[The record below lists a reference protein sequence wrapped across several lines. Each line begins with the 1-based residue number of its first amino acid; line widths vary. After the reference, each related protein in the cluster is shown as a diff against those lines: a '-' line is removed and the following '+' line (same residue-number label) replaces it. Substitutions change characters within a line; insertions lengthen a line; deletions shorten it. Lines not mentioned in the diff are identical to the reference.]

1 MSNDNSFANKAI
13 DKFLLSKDASLSIS
27 LPSIKADNPKPKDE
41 PADKKITAE
50 KESKAQSA
58 YEDYLENWQQG
69 DPIPLMPPGKEFILC
84 RVDLNPMA
92 AKREAGYH
100 DVPELTKKPYKKS
113 SPEEQLIEFKNL
125 GPKLSSS
132 LTSLLGRVAKSR
144 GLWVD
149 DKNKLRCPP
158 GSPAANQFT
167 DITGSNCFIPSPQ
180 TAAGS
185 ARRAVRR
192 AVNGADIL
200 SSPLGG
206 RTDTSFAGTEQRVQR
221 YTTDDFGMV
230 HAAMGVG
237 GRIGMPNSR
246 GPVWNRGPAI
256 RGAKDGG
263 KSWHNGSMEMR
274 ERGRIATTQADV
286 LHRRLMGQSE
296 PLGLTRQARRTLRAM
311 DRQIASPSN
320 YLLPSGNPV
329 GDILNKGNFMR
340 AMTEIMPNVDPNE
353 FDVAFESAIP
363 AGLTIK
369 ERLEA
374 QIVARTFFEGLIF
387 EAIQNPQHF
396 KWVTQF
402 NTGQVKGDPNAAF
415 EVKLNQFAPS
425 PLSGSRRAGVAVTNL
440 ARSSG
445 SQVGETGGLHVSMTY
460 NPLMSYLYAKDF
472 MRTKFSDGSGQSDS
486 IQGKALYLAVHE
498 TGHLVDFSEKLKAL
512 GLDPT
517 RLSRYGTSTTVVST
531 PSGPA
536 RQPNFYSNGWNID
549 WSMVSN
555 PTGNASVQEMI
566 DAAASLQTTS
576 YTGGRF
582 GGRRIDLQDDLNKFH
597 LGFSDA
603 FTNNINTTE
612 EEHKLMA
619 MFAGGDYAASSPI
632 EARAEFY
639 VTNRLFGESTKFPDT
654 VYPPLGPMKTSIAEM
669 NLVEKFAQSE
679 GRRRA
684 TQEAEDGLIPY
695 SDVEMRTAALASDV
709 LSELR
714 DASRN
719 TYGVRAG
726 GWNVSG
732 LMSTPERNGRV
743 SLHARRVQDLVA
755 ATEIQTQRRKRG
767 TNIPS
772 GVSGKMSTPE
782 IRKPSRPREP
792 DNGPYTGR
800 FLEIFNG
807 VKDFADFRDR
817 YRKEDIIYF
826 DYETTGFGADGN
838 MPVQIGAVRMR
849 GGQVVERFNVFV
861 NPGIPLGEW
870 AQKNLKDGS
879 GNPLTDDWLAQQE
892 SLKGAHEKLIEFFGK
907 DALIG
912 GQYTP
917 FDLEVFE
924 RVTKD
929 LGISYKPGGVIDSKA
944 LADETL
950 PRWTPDKPDGPT
962 MVDPKTGDKKGS
974 NSLGPLAEYLGVDLG
989 DGWHTADAD
998 AEASALVTER
1008 MLDRAVANPDTTPR
1022 TILDPDEIPNI
1033 VERRRKKYKADME
1046 QYERDKI
1053 DYEAGISGKMSVPQ
1067 FETANGSTYE
1077 RQPDGR
1083 YKRRKDPVRST
1094 TIDGPVEKIQKKTSA
1109 EDIAKDAASVE
1120 KLRTEQKRLESMSDG
1135 ELDTLFSD
1143 GEYTYVVHFGAEE
1156 IAGGEMDPARSV
1168 GAGDSFDA
1176 DTRGI
1181 NKTYSDAFISQY
1193 NTEKA
1198 TAEHVSSVVD
1208 TLKNGEQINSP
1219 ISGTVL
1225 GTALSPYD
1233 SIYSGYYMKK
1243 GARRDRFSQDRDRP
1257 WPDAD
1262 DLTEM
1267 GMTRE
1272 ELIDSLEKNTV
1283 PVLEDRWRP
1292 KTETVKKLE
1301 SNEGQFTSA
1310 FTVAGVVSGKDNPEA
1325 YGGRYSEGY
1334 DAATADRQDR
1344 IDSFAQN
1351 PRMGI
1356 HILRVKM
1363 GEDATRLGFGNKTQ
1377 REVHMLGKHKVVAS
1391 MAAPTW
1397 GKREDLEGRDF
1408 FKGWMADVVEKDKAA
1423 RAAEA
1428 AGKPADVVETTFDNT
1443 VFLTPDAKYAVAL
1456 AADRG
1461 RHLNSN
1467 GDLMGLSYDDRNL
1480 NTAQLLKLQRDGA
1493 KFDEAF
1499 EKSGGVIS
1507 HFPINRSEIRESP
1520 QVGLHPFEWDND
1532 GRKTHTGSP
1541 VSSVTRRPGNDVD
1554 QTPSAGSGVSGKM
1567 TTAQAEKRKSI
1578 VDDKLARYRKAVQ
1591 EYDEKGTGEWNGAEH
1606 GVVTALPAV
1615 SDAALHLDRV
1625 DIPPK
1630 NLNLRDVA
1638 AKNADEKGL
1647 TGAEKEKFIADEL
1660 KTRRA
1665 DMDRKIQFLEREQ
1678 KLAEKLIASKR
1689 VRSEQNVLDIEDI
1702 SPEEIEK
1709 LKAEAAE
1716 IRRLKASDSAEDRE
1730 RFTALFSD
1738 GETRYVTHAGES
1750 ELKGGV
1756 LQGSSS
1762 IGAESSYTGGTGGGS
1777 GDTRGLNNEVV
1788 AGMKGRVS
1796 SWEKSVSILDKAIAE
1811 AENDG
1816 TFTYRDIGAE
1826 FAFRGIGDF
1835 DRRVRQSDF
1844 GTVFNVATDM
1854 GYTKEQWIEKL
1865 KVRRNALAKEL
1876 EIEKNILSRIEKD
1889 EYQFLSA
1896 ETAERFADAGMGYF
1910 GRYSHRQIPAEISK
1924 NLGGG
1929 TDIAAGMGLAGKEIK
1944 DPEMAERW
1952 LDSLRGTVWVAKG
1965 KRDFEWTNRLG
1976 PALQE
1981 VQILGKTKPIVGFSS
1996 KKNDKNLLEEILP
2009 ALLARA
2015 INDDKNN
2022 GGTIRPLVVAGRMDP
2037 GSGVSGKMTSEQ
2049 RTAASKEFTKDI
2061 LGKLKALKEQLGYG
2075 TDFKEKVS
2083 KEKLDETI
2091 KSAVDQA
2098 QRDINYYFGRDIV
2111 LPQGSIDYIHKIA
2124 TMDKFFG
2131 SDGTG
2136 GAEGLWPIQAALM
2149 ESSPGVWPKGD
2160 PLPPSLALE
2169 ISRQIHIARGNTEM
2183 VAKID
2188 EFKNYIKTATP
2199 EQLSEDIRAASLA
2212 YGQSIEKRVLVRTKS
2227 KNIQS
2232 FIKGNRTILT
2242 QHDQAERDA
2251 TGIESTN
2258 RMGDS
2263 ITTGA
2268 RRKVEGNI
2276 LGLPFQEGVA
2286 DSPEVRELRPTSG
2299 YVTTSKTA
2307 AARKENFKK
2316 IYGDDIELMYDG
2328 PAGEALEASQNG
2340 TWKYGEAHF
2349 VLRPEVAERT
2359 RVFDADT
2366 VDLSMKDN
2374 APLQLSSLG
2383 EDGIFLGG
2391 ARSSISMLYDYK
2403 TGDTYPT
2410 PSGAFERSSDTHASG
2425 SMAASYKEAL
2435 VLGRFK
2441 PEEVQAIIATPADF
2455 RKESGEVAGGRNAD
2469 NPQNLSLLI
2478 DMAQGRE
2485 ELMREHGIEVIPKI
2499 GYGIFRTDDVEMFN
2513 PAMTDVWF
2521 EKNFGDRGLSKE
2533 EIIPDKSTTPYE
2545 AYLRVLIASEE
2556 LPDIFEYRGPS
2567 GKSDEEKKSFKLK
2580 SIKSELERV
2589 IKARD
2594 SQGSGVSGKM
2604 SSLSPE
2610 QMTVRNE
2617 SIIKGI
2623 EENGGSWGG
2632 FVPDSY
2638 LEKFAEID
2646 AASWAAGGQFNVQKP
2661 LTREQA
2667 QKGIDFFLNSQYQE
2681 IQAHLRGETGDFR
2694 FIGYDLE
2701 FLEHLRQM
2709 TPEQFA
2715 QEVRDANISFHAGID
2730 PRVRVQVPIPELTS
2744 VLANGYKTTHELRSD
2759 HSPRAIRLP
2768 YEASIGIHPKTPA
2781 NLRPASG
2788 YIVHQDWLEAELQAA
2803 SKDIETQGLENAHPE
2818 LLARGET
2825 LNIVK
2830 AGRGSV
2836 DLYGGVEVILRP
2848 EVAERTQYLHGD
2860 SLITKGLPTPM
2871 TGTDITSIQKSLMYN
2886 FEAGNSLTELLY
2898 GHWSKNHAA
2907 SHRHMIR
2914 DGENIPKGSDTT
2926 PRAWKNESYM
2936 EALIA
2941 GSFDSG
2947 DIDEIV
2953 ISGLDNVP
2961 FGWIFDSESK
2971 PRAVRTQQTYG
2982 GQVATGR
2989 VYPPALDHL
2998 SDEKMLIEKLG
3009 FTQEEAKIGARIAKD
3024 KFFVEDNKPGAIRR
3038 ETHLFAAIAM
3048 KEALEKKGIKF
3059 TLKHEK
3065 GYDVFDPKT
3074 VYRDAPDGATVKEAI
3089 VLSVEEFLKRMVR
3102 EEIAEAGRKAQ
3113 QQASSSEKAVV

>member
-1 MSNDNSFANKAI
+1 MSNDNSFADKAI
-13 DKFLLSKDASLSIS
+13 NKFASNKDASLSIS
-27 LPSIKADNPKPKDE
+27 FPSIKADDSKSKEE
-41 PADKKITAE
+41 PADKKTTAE
-50 KESKAQSA
+50 KESKAESA

-69 DPIPLMPPGKEFILC
+69 DRIPLIPPGKEFILC
-84 RVDLNPMA
+84 RVNLNPLSA
-92 AKREAGYH
+92 EKEAGYY
-100 DVPELTKKPYKKS
+100 DTPELTKKPYKKS

-125 GPKLSSS
+125 GPKLSES
-132 LTSLLGRVAKSR
+132 LTSILGRVAKSR
-144 GLWVD
+144 GLWID

-192 AVNGADIL
+192 AVNGADVL

-206 RTDTSFAGTEQRVQR
+206 RTDTSSAGTAQRVQA
-221 YTTDDFGMV
+221 YTTDDFAMV
-230 HAAMGVG
+230 NAAMGVG
-237 GRIGMPNSR
+237 GRIGMPGR
-246 GPVWNRGPAI
+246 LKGPVWSREAAV
-256 RGAKDGG
+256 RGAREG
-263 KSWHNGSMEMR
+263 KESWQLGAREQR
-274 ERGRIATTQADV
+274 ERGKIATTQADV
-286 LHRRLMGQSE
+286 LHRRFMGQGA
-296 PLGLTRQARRTLRAM
+296 PAGLTRAARRTVRAM

-329 GDILNKGNFMR
+329 GDILNKGNFTR
-340 AMTEIMPNVDPNE
+340 AMQEILPNVDPNE
-353 FDVAFESAIP
+353 IEKAFNESIP
-363 AGLTIK
+363 AGLTLK
-369 ERLEA
+369 ERMEA
-374 QIVARTFFEGLIF
+374 QLAMRTFFEAMIF
-387 EAIQNPQHF
+387 EAIQNPKHF
-396 KWVTQF
+396 RWVTQF
-402 NTGQVKGDPNAAF
+402 NTGPIKGDPSCAF
-415 EVKLNQFAPS
+415 EIKLAEFAPS
-425 PLSGSRRAGVAVTNL
+425 PLSGGRRAGVAVTNL
-440 ARSSG
+440 ARAG
-445 SQVGETGGLHVSMTY
+445 RVGETGGMHVEMNF
-460 NPLMSYLYAKDF
+460 NPLAAYLYTRGAG
-472 MRTKFSDGSGQSDS
+472 RTKFSDGSGEFDS
-486 IQGKALYLAVHE
+486 IEGKALYLGVHE
-498 TGHLVDFSEKLKAL
+498 SGHMVDFGEKLKAL
-512 GLDPT
+512 GLDPDT
-517 RLSRYGTSTTVVST
+517 LSRFGKTTTLVTT

-536 RQPNFYSNGWNID
+536 RQPNFYSRGWDID
-549 WSMVSN
+549 WSMVTN
-555 PTGNASVQEMI
+555 PSGNASVQDMM
-566 DAAASLQTTS
+566 DAAAALQTNS

-597 LGFSDA
+597 FGFADA

-612 EEHKLMA
+612 AEHTLMA
-619 MFAGGDYAASSPI
+619 QFAGGDYALDSPI

-639 VTNRLFGESTKFPDT
+639 VTRRLFGESTKFPST
-654 VYPPLGPMKTSIAEM
+654 VYPPYGPLKVADQ
-669 NLVEKFAQSE
+669 NLVEKFAE
-679 GRRRA
+679 TEAIRRA
-684 TQEAEDGLIPY
+684 TQEVEDGLLTVAAKPA
-695 SDVEMRTAALASDV
+695 RTLV
-709 LSELR
+709 LQGEVLNELR
-714 DASRN
+714 NAGRDTFGIPS
-719 TYGVRAG
+719 G

-732 LMSTPERNGRV
+732 LMSTPGRNGRL

-755 ATEIQTQRRKRG
+755 ATEIQTQRRRRG

-800 FLEIFNG
+800 FLEIFSG

-817 YRKEDIIYF
+817 YRKEDVIYF

-879 GNPLTDDWLAQQE
+879 GNPLTDAWLAQQE
-892 SLKGAHEKLIEFFGK
+892 SLKGAHEKLIEFFGE

-917 FDLEVFE
+917 FDLEVFD

-1008 MLDRAVANPDTTPR
+1008 MLDRAVANPGTTPK
-1022 TILDPDEIPNI
+1022 TILDPEEMPNI
-1033 VERRRKKYKADME
+1033 VERRRKKYAADME

-1053 DYEAGISGKMSVPQ
+1053 DYEAAVSGKMSVPQ

-1094 TIDGPVEKIQKKTSA
+1094 TMDGPVEKIQKKTSA
-1109 EDIAKDAASVE
+1109 EDIAKDAESAE

-1156 IAGGEMDPARSV
+1156 ITGGEMDPARSV

-1193 NTEKA
+1193 NVDKA
-1198 TAEHVSSVVD
+1198 TSEHVSSVVD
-1208 TLKNGEQINSP
+1208 TLKNEGQIDSP
-1219 ISGTVL
+1219 LSGTVP
-1225 GTALSPYD
+1225 GTAVNPYD

-1283 PVLEDRWRP
+1283 PVLEDRWKP

-1301 SNEGQFTSA
+1301 SNDGQFTSA

-1344 IDSFAQN
+1344 INSFAQS

-1363 GEDATRLGFGNKTQ
+1363 GEDATRLGFGSKTQ

-1397 GKREDLEGRDF
+1397 GKRVDLEGRDF
-1408 FKGWMADVVEKDKAA
+1408 FKGWMADVVKKDKAA
-1423 RAAEA
+1423 KAAEA

-1443 VFLTPDAKYAVAL
+1443 VFLTPDAKYAVQL

-1461 RHLNSN
+1461 RHIGSN
-1467 GDLMGLSYDDRNL
+1467 GELMGLSYDDRNL
-1480 NTAQLLKLQRDGA
+1480 NTANLLKLRRDGDT
-1493 KFDEAF
+1493 FDEAF
-1499 EKSGGVIS
+1499 EKAGGVIS
-1507 HFPINRSEIRESP
+1507 HYPISRSEIRESP
-1520 QVGLHPFEWDND
+1520 QVGLNPFEWDND
-1532 GRKTHTGSP
+1532 GKRTHTGSP

-1578 VDDKLARYRKAVQ
+1578 VDDKLERYKKAVQ

-1630 NLNLRDVA
+1630 NLNLREIA

-1647 TGAEKEKFIADEL
+1647 TGADKEKFIADEL

-1665 DMDRKIQFLEREQ
+1665 DMARKIQFLEREQ
-1678 KLAEKLIASKR
+1678 KLAEKLIESKR

-1709 LKAEAAE
+1709 LKAESAE
-1716 IRRLKASDSAEDRE
+1716 IRRLKASDSAEDEE

-1738 GETRYVTHAGES
+1738 GETRYLTHGGES
-1750 ELKGGV
+1750 ELRGGV
-1756 LQGSSS
+1756 LQGSASV
-1762 IGAESSYTGGTGGGS
+1762 GAESSYSGGLGGGS
-1777 GDTRGLNNEVV
+1777 GDTRGLNNEMV
-1788 AGMKGRVS
+1788 AGMKGRVL
-1796 SWEKSVSILDKAIAE
+1796 SWEKSIPILDKAIKE
-1811 AENDG
+1811 AEDSG
-1816 TFTYRDIGAE
+1816 TFTYRDIDAE
-1826 FAFRGIGDF
+1826 YAFRGVADF
-1835 DRRVRQSDF
+1835 YNKIRKSNF
-1844 GTVFNVATDM
+1844 GTVFNITDET
-1854 GYTKEQWIEKL
+1854 GLTKEQWIEKL
-1865 KVRRNALAKEL
+1865 KVQRNAFAKDL
-1876 EIEKNILSRIEKD
+1876 EVEKNILSRIEKD

-1896 ETAERFADAGMGYF
+1896 ELAEKFADYGMGYF

-1944 DPEMAERW
+1944 DPEMAQRW
-1952 LDSLRGTVWVAKG
+1952 LDSLRGTVWVTKG
-1965 KRDFEWTNRLG
+1965 KRDTEWTGRLG
-1976 PALQE
+1976 PPLQE

-1996 KKNDKNLLEEILP
+1996 KKNDKNLLAEILP

-2022 GGTIRPLVVAGRMDP
+2022 GGTIRPLVV
-2037 GSGVSGKMTSEQ
+2037 
-2049 RTAASKEFTKDI
+2049 
-2061 LGKLKALKEQLGYG
+2061 
-2075 TDFKEKVS
+2075 
-2083 KEKLDETI
+2083 
-2091 KSAVDQA
+2091 
-2098 QRDINYYFGRDIV
+2098 
-2111 LPQGSIDYIHKIA
+2111 
-2124 TMDKFFG
+2124 
-2131 SDGTG
+2131 
-2136 GAEGLWPIQAALM
+2136 
-2149 ESSPGVWPKGD
+2149 
-2160 PLPPSLALE
+2160 
-2169 ISRQIHIARGNTEM
+2169 
-2183 VAKID
+2183 
-2188 EFKNYIKTATP
+2188 
-2199 EQLSEDIRAASLA
+2199 
-2212 YGQSIEKRVLVRTKS
+2212 
-2227 KNIQS
+2227 
-2232 FIKGNRTILT
+2232 
-2242 QHDQAERDA
+2242 
-2251 TGIESTN
+2251 
-2258 RMGDS
+2258 
-2263 ITTGA
+2263 
-2268 RRKVEGNI
+2268 
-2276 LGLPFQEGVA
+2276 
-2286 DSPEVRELRPTSG
+2286 
-2299 YVTTSKTA
+2299 
-2307 AARKENFKK
+2307 
-2316 IYGDDIELMYDG
+2316 
-2328 PAGEALEASQNG
+2328 
-2340 TWKYGEAHF
+2340 
-2349 VLRPEVAERT
+2349 
-2359 RVFDADT
+2359 
-2366 VDLSMKDN
+2366 
-2374 APLQLSSLG
+2374 
-2383 EDGIFLGG
+2383 
-2391 ARSSISMLYDYK
+2391 
-2403 TGDTYPT
+2403 
-2410 PSGAFERSSDTHASG
+2410 
-2425 SMAASYKEAL
+2425 
-2435 VLGRFK
+2435 
-2441 PEEVQAIIATPADF
+2441 
-2455 RKESGEVAGGRNAD
+2455 GGR
-2469 NPQNLSLLI
+2469 I
-2478 DMAQGRE
+2478 DA
-2485 ELMREHGIEVIPKI
+2485 
-2499 GYGIFRTDDVEMFN
+2499 
-2513 PAMTDVWF
+2513 
-2521 EKNFGDRGLSKE
+2521 
-2533 EIIPDKSTTPYE
+2533 
-2545 AYLRVLIASEE
+2545 
-2556 LPDIFEYRGPS
+2556 
-2567 GKSDEEKKSFKLK
+2567 
-2580 SIKSELERV
+2580 
-2589 IKARD
+2589 
-2594 SQGSGVSGKM
+2594 GSGVSGKM
-2604 SSLSPE
+2604 SSLTPE

-2617 SIIKGI
+2617 SIRKGI
-2623 EENGGSWGG
+2623 EENGGSWGD

-2638 LEKFAEID
+2638 RDSIAEID

-2661 LTREQA
+2661 LTKEQT
-2667 QKGIDFFLNSQYQE
+2667 QKDIDSFVGRQYQE
-2681 IQAHLRGETGDFR
+2681 IQAHLRGEKGDFR
-2694 FIGYDLE
+2694 FINYDLG

-2744 VLANGYKTTHELRSD
+2744 VLANGYKTTHEVRSD
-2759 HSPRAIRLP
+2759 HSPKAIRLP

-2803 SKDIETQGLENAHPE
+2803 SKDIEAQGLENAHPE

-2830 AGRGSV
+2830 KGRGPV
-2836 DLYGGVEVILRP
+2836 DIYGGIEVVLRP
-2848 EVAERTQYLHGD
+2848 EVAERTRYLHGD
-2860 SLITKGLPTPM
+2860 SLNTKGSPTPM
-2871 TGTDITSIQKSLMYN
+2871 TGTDITSIQKGLMINY
-2886 FEAGNSLTELLY
+2886 EAGNSLTELLY
-2898 GHWSKNHAA
+2898 GHWSKNHGA

-2914 DGENIPKGSDTT
+2914 DAESMPKGAYYSGPET
-2926 PRAWKNESYM
+2926 WKNETYM

-2953 ISGLDNVP
+2953 MSGLDSVP
-2961 FGWIFDSESK
+2961 FNWVFDSEAK
-2971 PRAVRTQQTYG
+2971 PRGMRTQQTYG
-2982 GQVATGR
+2982 ATPATGR
-2989 VYPPALDHL
+2989 VYPPAISHL
-2998 SDEKMLIEKLG
+2998 RDEKQLIEKLG
-3009 FTQEEAKIGARIAKD
+3009 FTPEEAKIGARIATD
-3024 KFFVEDNKPGAIRR
+3024 KFFAEDGQPSWIRR
-3038 ETHLFAAIAM
+3038 EVHLFAAIEM

-3065 GYDVFDPKT
+3065 GLDVFDPKI
-3074 VYRDAPDGATVKEAI
+3074 VYPDAPDGSTIKEAL
-3089 VLSVEEFLKRMVR
+3089 VMAVEEHLKSVVR

-3113 QQASSSEKAVV
+3113 EQASSPEKVAV

>member
-100 DVPELTKKPYKKS
+100 DVPELTKKPYKKV

-246 GPVWNRGPAI
+246 GPVWNRGPAV

-402 NTGQVKGDPNAAF
+402 NTGQVKGDPSAAF
-415 EVKLNQFAPS
+415 EVKLQQFAPS

-445 SQVGETGGLHVSMTY
+445 SGVGETGGLHVSMTY

-472 MRTKFSDGSGQSDS
+472 MKTKFSDGSGQSDS

-517 RLSRYGTSTTVVST
+517 RLSRYGTSTTLVST

-566 DAAASLQTTS
+566 DAATSLQTTS

-639 VTNRLFGESTKFPDT
+639 VTSRLFGESTKFPDT
-654 VYPPLGPMKTSIAEM
+654 VYPPLGPMKTGIAEM

-684 TQEAEDGLIPY
+684 TQEAEDGLI
-695 SDVEMRTAALASDV
+695 SFADVDTRTVALASDV

-714 DASRN
+714 DLSRN

-892 SLKGAHEKLIEFFGK
+892 SLKGAHEKLIEFFGE

-1109 EDIAKDAASVE
+1109 EDIAKDAASAE
-1120 KLRTEQKRLESMSDG
+1120 KFRAEQKRLESMSDG
-1135 ELDTLFSD
+1135 ELDNLFSD

-1344 IDSFAQN
+1344 INSFAQN

-1356 HILRVKM
+1356 HILRVKI

-1391 MAAPTW
+1391 MATPTW
-1397 GKREDLEGRDF
+1397 GKRVDLEGRDF
-1408 FKGWMADVVEKDKAA
+1408 YKGWMADVVEKDKAA

-1428 AGKPADVVETTFDNT
+1428 AGKPVDVVETTFDNT

-1567 TTAQAEKRKSI
+1567 TTAQAETRKST

-1630 NLNLRDVA
+1630 NLNLRDIA

-1709 LKAEAAE
+1709 LKAESAE
-1716 IRRLKASDSAEDRE
+1716 IRRLKSSDKPEDRE
-1730 RFTALFSD
+1730 RFASLMSD
-1738 GETRYVTHAGES
+1738 GDTRYLTHGGES

-1777 GDTRGLNNEVV
+1777 GDTRGLNNEMV
-1788 AGMKGRVS
+1788 AGMKGRVLS
-1796 SWEKSVSILDKAIAE
+1796 REKSIPILDKAIKE
-1811 AENDG
+1811 AEESG
-1816 TFTYRDIGAE
+1816 TLTYRDIDAE
-1826 FAFRGIGDF
+1826 YAFRGVDDF
-1835 DRRVRQSDF
+1835 YNKIRKSDF
-1844 GTVFNVATDM
+1844 GTVFNIEDET
-1854 GYTKEQWIEKL
+1854 GLTKEQWIEKL
-1865 KVRRNALAKEL
+1865 KVQRNAFAKDL
-1876 EIEKNILSRIEKD
+1876 EVEKNILSRIEKD
-1889 EYQFLSA
+1889 DYQFLSA
-1896 ETAERFADAGMGYF
+1896 ETADRFAEYGMGYF

-1929 TDIAAGMGLAGKEIK
+1929 TDIAAGMGLDGKEIK

-1952 LDSLRGTVWVAKG
+1952 LDSLRGTVWITKG
-1965 KRDFEWTNRLG
+1965 TKDLEWTNRLG
-1976 PALQE
+1976 PPLQE

-2009 ALLARA
+2009 ALIVRA

-2022 GGTIRPLVVAGRMDP
+2022 GGTIRPLAVAGRIDATQ
-2037 GSGVSGKMTSEQ
+2037 GVSGKMTSAEKAVVSQ
-2049 RTAASKEFTKDI
+2049 DFTKEV
-2061 LGKLKALKEQLGYG
+2061 LGKAKGFGLDIDAVPSQ
-2075 TDFKEKVS
+2075 EKINTQIAYLVRDVS
-2083 KEKLDETI
+2083 MSSKDAT
-2091 KSAVDQA
+2091 
-2098 QRDINYYFGRDIV
+2098 RDIT
-2111 LPQGSIDYIHKIA
+2111 LPQGALDLIKKGVENGEIFTSSNGPGNQLSNLYLAIA
-2124 TMDKFFG
+2124 PQMPND
-2131 SDGTG
+2131 
-2136 GAEGLWPIQAALM
+2136 WPRGEIM
-2149 ESSPGVWPKGD
+2149 
-2160 PLPPSLALE
+2160 PPHIKLE
-2169 ISRQIHIARGNTEM
+2169 IAKQIHLARGDA
-2183 VAKID
+2183 VAAQKVD
-2188 EFKNYIKTATP
+2188 DFKQYLKTATP
-2199 EQLSEDIRAASLA
+2199 EQIEADMREAVSSF
-2212 YGQSIEKRVLVRTKS
+2212 GKSIDKRVIVQTRSMKPFAAGQHS
-2227 KNIQS
+2227 
-2232 FIKGNRTILT
+2232 ILT
-2242 QHDQAERDA
+2242 HHDIEERKKA
-2251 TGIESTN
+2251 GVESMSF
-2258 RMGDS
+2258 MGDD
-2263 ITTGA
+2263 ITSSA
-2268 RRKVEGNI
+2268 RMKTEANL
-2276 LGLPFQEGVA
+2276 LGIPM
-2286 DSPEVRELRPTSG
+2286 DDTPETRAVRPSSG
-2299 YVTTSKTA
+2299 YVLPIKASQS
-2307 AARKENFKK
+2307 RVDRFKK
-2316 IYGDDIELMYDG
+2316 LYGDDVKIMNDAPVG
-2328 PAGEALEASQNG
+2328 RPLEQLSQG
-2340 TWKYGEAHF
+2340 TTKYGESAF
-2349 VLRPEVAERT
+2349 ILRPEVAERT
-2359 RVFDADT
+2359 RIYNGDT
-2366 VDLSMKDN
+2366 VDLMGNDP
-2374 APLQLSSLG
+2374 APVRLSSVG
-2383 EDGIFLGG
+2383 DGGAFLGSAMG
-2391 ARSSISMLYDYK
+2391 ILYDHK
-2403 TGDTYPT
+2403 TQEKIPT
-2410 PSGAFERSSDTHASG
+2410 PAGGFEASINRV
-2425 SMAASYKEAL
+2425 SPQPQQYKEAL

-2441 PEEVQAIIATPADF
+2441 PEEIEVIHAPLSDF
-2455 RKESGEVAGGRNAD
+2455 RRGIGDVETAGL
-2469 NPQNLSLLI
+2469 NPNFEGNLSLLI
-2478 DMAQGRE
+2478 DMAQTRD
-2485 ELMREHGIEVIPKI
+2485 ELNTRYGIEVVPILQSGFTAYETEDVELFNPSMTKKW
-2499 GYGIFRTDDVEMFN
+2499 FKLKFPNRTDE
-2513 PAMTDVWF
+2513 
-2521 EKNFGDRGLSKE
+2521 S
-2533 EIIPDKSTTPYE
+2533 EIIPDDSVTPYE
-2545 AYLRVLIASEE
+2545 ATIRMAIKNSKDGNFPLL
-2556 LPDIFEYRGPS
+2556 EYRGPS
-2567 GKSDEEKKSFKLK
+2567 GVTLDERNASRLK
-2580 SIKSELERV
+2580 ELEAELDRIV
-2589 IKARD
+2589 KTRR
-2594 SQGSGVSGKM
+2594 SQASGVSGKM
-2604 SSLSPE
+2604 SALTPE

-2623 EENGGSWGG
+2623 EENGGTWGD

-2638 LEKFAEID
+2638 RENIKEID

-2661 LTREQA
+2661 LTKEQT
-2667 QKGIDFFLNSQYQE
+2667 QKDIDSFVSRQYQE
-2681 IQAHLRGETGDFR
+2681 IQAHLRGEKGDFR
-2694 FIGYDLE
+2694 FINYDVN
-2701 FLEHLRQM
+2701 FLEHIRQM

-2744 VLANGYKTTHELRSD
+2744 VLANGYRTTHELRSD
-2759 HSPRAIRLP
+2759 HSGKSIRLP

-2803 SKDIETQGLENAHPE
+2803 SKDIEAQGLENTHPE
-2818 LLARGET
+2818 LLASGQT
-2825 LNIVK
+2825 LNLIK
-2830 AGRGSV
+2830 AGRGPV
-2836 DLYGGVEVILRP
+2836 ELYGGIEIVLRP
-2848 EVAERTQYLHGD
+2848 EVAERTRYLHGD
-2860 SLITKGLPTPM
+2860 SLNTKGSPTPM
-2871 TGTDITSIQKSLMYN
+2871 TGTDITSIQKGLMINY
-2886 FEAGNSLTELLY
+2886 EAGNTLTELLY
-2898 GHWSKNHAA
+2898 GHWSKNHGA

-2914 DGENIPKGSDTT
+2914 DGENIPKGGDTT
-2926 PRAWKNESYM
+2926 PGTWKNETYM

-2947 DIDEIV
+2947 DIEEVVMPGLDYV
-2953 ISGLDNVP
+2953 PYSWISG
-2961 FGWIFDSESK
+2961 SESR
-2971 PRAVRTQQTYG
+2971 PPLGRAQQTYG
-2982 GQVATGR
+2982 GQVETGR
-2989 VYPPALDHL
+2989 VFPPAINHL
-2998 SDEKMLIEKLG
+2998 RDEKILIEKLG
-3009 FTQEEAKIGARIAKD
+3009 FTPEEAKIGARIAKE
-3024 KFFVEDNKPGAIRR
+3024 KFFVESGQPGLLRR
-3038 ETHLFAAIAM
+3038 EAHLFAAIEM

-3059 TLKHEK
+3059 TVKHSK

>member
-1 MSNDNSFANKAI
+1 VSNDNSFANKAI

-100 DVPELTKKPYKKS
+100 DVPELTKKPYKKV

-246 GPVWNRGPAI
+246 GPVWNRGPAV

-402 NTGQVKGDPNAAF
+402 NTGQVKGDPSAAF
-415 EVKLNQFAPS
+415 EVKLQQFAPS

-445 SQVGETGGLHVSMTY
+445 SGVGETGGLHVSMTY

-472 MRTKFSDGSGQSDS
+472 MKTKFSDGSGQSDS

-517 RLSRYGTSTTVVST
+517 RLSRYGTSTTLVST

-566 DAAASLQTTS
+566 DAATSLQTTS

-639 VTNRLFGESTKFPDT
+639 VTSRLFGESTKFPDT
-654 VYPPLGPMKTSIAEM
+654 VYPPLGPMKTGIAEM

-684 TQEAEDGLIPY
+684 TQEAEDGLI
-695 SDVEMRTAALASDV
+695 SFADVDTRTVALASDV

-714 DASRN
+714 DLSRN

-892 SLKGAHEKLIEFFGK
+892 SLKGAHEKLIEFFGE

-1109 EDIAKDAASVE
+1109 EDIAKDAASAE
-1120 KLRTEQKRLESMSDG
+1120 KFRAEQKRLESMSDG
-1135 ELDTLFSD
+1135 ELDNLFSD

-1344 IDSFAQN
+1344 INSFAQN

-1356 HILRVKM
+1356 HILRVKI

-1391 MAAPTW
+1391 MATPTW
-1397 GKREDLEGRDF
+1397 GKRVDLEGRDF
-1408 FKGWMADVVEKDKAA
+1408 YKGWMADVVEKDKAA

-1428 AGKPADVVETTFDNT
+1428 AGKPVDVVETTFDNT

-1567 TTAQAEKRKSI
+1567 TTAQAETRKST

-1630 NLNLRDVA
+1630 NLNLRDIA

-1854 GYTKEQWIEKL
+1854 GFTKEQWIEKL
-1865 KVRRNALAKEL
+1865 KVQRNALAKEL

-1996 KKNDKNLLEEILP
+1996 KKNDKNLLEEIMP

-2022 GGTIRPLVVAGRMDP
+2022 GGTIRPLAVAGRVD
-2037 GSGVSGKMTSEQ
+2037 
-2049 RTAASKEFTKDI
+2049 AS
-2061 LGKLKALKEQLGYG
+2061 
-2075 TDFKEKVS
+2075 
-2083 KEKLDETI
+2083 
-2091 KSAVDQA
+2091 
-2098 QRDINYYFGRDIV
+2098 
-2111 LPQGSIDYIHKIA
+2111 
-2124 TMDKFFG
+2124 
-2131 SDGTG
+2131 
-2136 GAEGLWPIQAALM
+2136 
-2149 ESSPGVWPKGD
+2149 
-2160 PLPPSLALE
+2160 
-2169 ISRQIHIARGNTEM
+2169 
-2183 VAKID
+2183 
-2188 EFKNYIKTATP
+2188 
-2199 EQLSEDIRAASLA
+2199 
-2212 YGQSIEKRVLVRTKS
+2212 
-2227 KNIQS
+2227 
-2232 FIKGNRTILT
+2232 
-2242 QHDQAERDA
+2242 
-2251 TGIESTN
+2251 
-2258 RMGDS
+2258 
-2263 ITTGA
+2263 
-2268 RRKVEGNI
+2268 
-2276 LGLPFQEGVA
+2276 
-2286 DSPEVRELRPTSG
+2286 
-2299 YVTTSKTA
+2299 
-2307 AARKENFKK
+2307 
-2316 IYGDDIELMYDG
+2316 
-2328 PAGEALEASQNG
+2328 
-2340 TWKYGEAHF
+2340 
-2349 VLRPEVAERT
+2349 
-2359 RVFDADT
+2359 
-2366 VDLSMKDN
+2366 
-2374 APLQLSSLG
+2374 
-2383 EDGIFLGG
+2383 
-2391 ARSSISMLYDYK
+2391 
-2403 TGDTYPT
+2403 
-2410 PSGAFERSSDTHASG
+2410 
-2425 SMAASYKEAL
+2425 
-2435 VLGRFK
+2435 
-2441 PEEVQAIIATPADF
+2441 
-2455 RKESGEVAGGRNAD
+2455 
-2469 NPQNLSLLI
+2469 
-2478 DMAQGRE
+2478 
-2485 ELMREHGIEVIPKI
+2485 
-2499 GYGIFRTDDVEMFN
+2499 
-2513 PAMTDVWF
+2513 
-2521 EKNFGDRGLSKE
+2521 
-2533 EIIPDKSTTPYE
+2533 
-2545 AYLRVLIASEE
+2545 
-2556 LPDIFEYRGPS
+2556 
-2567 GKSDEEKKSFKLK
+2567 
-2580 SIKSELERV
+2580 
-2589 IKARD
+2589 
-2594 SQGSGVSGKM
+2594 SGVSGKM
-2604 SSLSPE
+2604 STLTPE

-2623 EENGGSWGG
+2623 EENGGSWGD

-2638 LEKFAEID
+2638 RENIGEID

-2661 LTREQA
+2661 LTKEQT
-2667 QKGIDFFLNSQYQE
+2667 QKDIDSFVSRQYQE
-2681 IQAHLRGETGDFR
+2681 IQAHLRGEKGDFR
-2694 FIGYDLE
+2694 FINYDVN
-2701 FLEHLRQM
+2701 FLEHIRQM

-2744 VLANGYKTTHELRSD
+2744 VLANGYRTTHELRSD
-2759 HSPRAIRLP
+2759 HSGKSIRLP
-2768 YEASIGIHPKTPA
+2768 YEASIGIHPKTPV

-2803 SKDIETQGLENAHPE
+2803 SKDIEAQGLENTHPE
-2818 LLARGET
+2818 LLASGQT
-2825 LNIVK
+2825 SNLVK
-2830 AGRGSV
+2830 AGRGPV
-2836 DLYGGVEVILRP
+2836 ELYGGIEVILRP
-2848 EVAERTQYLHGD
+2848 EVAERTRYLHGD
-2860 SLITKGLPTPM
+2860 SLNTKGSPTPM
-2871 TGTDITSIQKSLMYN
+2871 TGTDITSIQKGLMINY
-2886 FEAGNSLTELLY
+2886 EAGNTLTELLY

-2914 DGENIPKGSDTT
+2914 DAESMPKGAYYSGPET
-2926 PRAWKNESYM
+2926 WKNENYM

-2947 DIDEIV
+2947 DIEEVVMPNLDYV
-2953 ISGLDNVP
+2953 PYNWISG
-2961 FGWIFDSESK
+2961 SESR
-2971 PRAVRTQQTYG
+2971 PPLGRAQQTYG
-2982 GQVATGR
+2982 GQVETGR
-2989 VYPPALDHL
+2989 VFPPAINHL
-2998 SDEKMLIEKLG
+2998 RDEKILIEKLG
-3009 FTQEEAKIGARIAKD
+3009 FTPEEAKIGARIAKE
-3024 KFFVEDNKPGAIRR
+3024 KFFVESGQPALLRR
-3038 ETHLFAAIAM
+3038 EAHLFAAIAM
-3048 KEALEKKGIKF
+3048 KETLEKKGIKF
-3059 TLKHEK
+3059 TVKHSK

-3074 VYRDAPDGATVKEAI
+3074 VYSDAPDGATVKEAI
-3089 VLSVEEFLKRMVR
+3089 VLSIEEFLKRMVR

>member
-1 MSNDNSFANKAI
+1 MLECGFAI
-13 DKFLLSKDASLSIS
+13 
-27 LPSIKADNPKPKDE
+27 
-41 PADKKITAE
+41 
-50 KESKAQSA
+50 
-58 YEDYLENWQQG
+58 
-69 DPIPLMPPGKEFILC
+69 
-84 RVDLNPMA
+84 
-92 AKREAGYH
+92 
-100 DVPELTKKPYKKS
+100 
-113 SPEEQLIEFKNL
+113 
-125 GPKLSSS
+125 
-132 LTSLLGRVAKSR
+132 
-144 GLWVD
+144 
-149 DKNKLRCPP
+149 
-158 GSPAANQFT
+158 
-167 DITGSNCFIPSPQ
+167 
-180 TAAGS
+180 
-185 ARRAVRR
+185 
-192 AVNGADIL
+192 
-200 SSPLGG
+200 
-206 RTDTSFAGTEQRVQR
+206 
-221 YTTDDFGMV
+221 
-230 HAAMGVG
+230 
-237 GRIGMPNSR
+237 
-246 GPVWNRGPAI
+246 
-256 RGAKDGG
+256 
-263 KSWHNGSMEMR
+263 
-274 ERGRIATTQADV
+274 IA
-286 LHRRLMGQSE
+286 
-296 PLGLTRQARRTLRAM
+296 
-311 DRQIASPSN
+311 
-320 YLLPSGNPV
+320 
-329 GDILNKGNFMR
+329 
-340 AMTEIMPNVDPNE
+340 
-353 FDVAFESAIP
+353 
-363 AGLTIK
+363 
-369 ERLEA
+369 
-374 QIVARTFFEGLIF
+374 
-387 EAIQNPQHF
+387 
-396 KWVTQF
+396 
-402 NTGQVKGDPNAAF
+402 
-415 EVKLNQFAPS
+415 
-425 PLSGSRRAGVAVTNL
+425 
-440 ARSSG
+440 
-445 SQVGETGGLHVSMTY
+445 
-460 NPLMSYLYAKDF
+460 
-472 MRTKFSDGSGQSDS
+472 
-486 IQGKALYLAVHE
+486 
-498 TGHLVDFSEKLKAL
+498 
-512 GLDPT
+512 
-517 RLSRYGTSTTVVST
+517 
-531 PSGPA
+531 
-536 RQPNFYSNGWNID
+536 
-549 WSMVSN
+549 
-555 PTGNASVQEMI
+555 
-566 DAAASLQTTS
+566 
-576 YTGGRF
+576 
-582 GGRRIDLQDDLNKFH
+582 
-597 LGFSDA
+597 
-603 FTNNINTTE
+603 
-612 EEHKLMA
+612 
-619 MFAGGDYAASSPI
+619 FAGGDYAASSKI

-654 VYPPLGPMKTSIAEM
+654 VYPPLGPMKTGIAEM

-695 SDVEMRTAALASDV
+695 SDVEMRTVALASDV

-714 DASRN
+714 DTSRN

-767 TNIPS
+767 TNIPTGVS
-772 GVSGKMSTPE
+772 GKMSKPKTTQEIAKDFSPARPRVVYSMEEALKAILAGEVVTFDAKTENDVAVFLDKLSAIAKESKKLGKDAPNYNLCEITLAGKSFFCDEIVKSKENPEGIPRALMPQIVGNPKEGTVAFDWPRTQWDDTEVDGGPQFQKFLIEELKIASRRENRQAATLKASQNELIGAKVATMMTNPNFDLQTNPLFISSDGFIIDGHHRWAAAVGRDSQDGNLGNYEVAVIVVDSPITEILKIANEWTQSVGLKAKEGVSGETKGVSGKMSTPE

-892 SLKGAHEKLIEFFGK
+892 SLKGAHEKLIEFFGE

-1022 TILDPDEIPNI
+1022 TILDPDEIPKI

-1109 EDIAKDAASVE
+1109 EDIAKDAASAE
-1120 KLRTEQKRLESMSDG
+1120 KFRAEQKRLESMSDG

-1181 NKTYSDAFISQY
+1181 NKTYSDAFIADY
-1193 NTEKA
+1193 NVSKA
-1198 TAEHVSSVVD
+1198 TTEHVSSVVD

-1219 ISGTVL
+1219 ISGTAP

-1233 SIYSGYYMKK
+1233 SIYSAYYMKK

-1262 DLTEM
+1262 DLAEM

-1272 ELIDSLEKNTV
+1272 ELIDSLEKNTI
-1283 PVLEDRWRP
+1283 PALEDRWKP
-1292 KTETVKKLE
+1292 KTAIFEKLQKDD
-1301 SNEGQFTSA
+1301 GQFTSA

-1408 FKGWMADVVEKDKAA
+1408 FKGWIADVVEKDKAA
-1423 RAAEA
+1423 TAAEA

-1443 VFLTPDAKYAVAL
+1443 VFLTPDAKHAVAL

-1467 GDLMGLSYDDRNL
+1467 GDLMGLSYDDSNL
-1480 NTAQLLKLQRDGA
+1480 NTPQLLKLRRDGA
-1493 KFDEAF
+1493 TFDEAF

-1507 HFPINRSEIRESP
+1507 HFPINRSDIRESP

-1541 VSSVTRRPGNDVD
+1541 VSSVTRRPGNDVV

-1578 VDDKLARYRKAVQ
+1578 VDDKLTRYRKAVQ

-1716 IRRLKASDSAEDRE
+1716 IRRLKSSIKTEEDRE
-1730 RFTALFSD
+1730 RFRSLISD
-1738 GETRYVTHAGES
+1738 GETRYITHAGES
-1750 ELKGGV
+1750 ELEGGV

-1777 GDTRGLNNEVV
+1777 GDTRGLNNEMV

-1826 FAFRGIGDF
+1826 FAFRGISDF
-1835 DRRVRQSDF
+1835 DRMVRQSDF
-1844 GTVFNVATDM
+1844 GRVFNIADDI
-1854 GYTKEQWIEKL
+1854 GFTKEQWIEKL
-1865 KVRRNALAKEL
+1865 KVQRNALAKDL
-1876 EIEKNILSRIEKD
+1876 EFEKNILSRIEKD
-1889 EYQFLSA
+1889 DYQFLSA
-1896 ETAERFADAGMGYF
+1896 ELAERFADSGMGYF

-1924 NLGGG
+1924 NVGGE
-1929 TDIAAGMGLAGKEIK
+1929 TDITTAPERGNKPEIK
-1944 DPEMAERW
+1944 DPEMTQRW
-1952 LDSLRGTVWVAKG
+1952 LDSLRGTVWVTKG
-1965 KRDFEWTNRLG
+1965 KQDAEWTTRLG
-1976 PALQE
+1976 PTSE

-1996 KKNDKNLLEEILP
+1996 KKNDKNLLAEILP

-2022 GGTIRPLVVAGRMDP
+2022 GGTIRPLVVAGRVDAS
-2037 GSGVSGKMTSEQ
+2037 SGVSGKMTSEQ
-2049 RTAASKEFTKDI
+2049 RAAASKEFTKDI
-2061 LGKLKALKEQLGYG
+2061 LGRLKALKERLGYG
-2075 TDFKEKVS
+2075 TDFEEKVS

-2098 QRDINYYFGRDIV
+2098 QRDIDYYFGRDIV

-2258 RMGDS
+2258 RMGDY

-2391 ARSSISMLYDYK
+2391 ARSSIPMLYDYK

-2455 RKESGEVAGGRNAD
+2455 RKESGEVAEGRNAD

-2499 GYGIFRTDDVEMFN
+2499 GYGIFKTDDVEMFN

-2521 EKNFGDRGLSKE
+2521 DKNFGDRGLSKE

-2567 GKSDEEKKSFKLK
+2567 GATLDEKKSSKLK
-2580 SIKSELERV
+2580 TIEFELERV
-2589 IKARD
+2589 IKARN
-2594 SQGSGVSGKM
+2594 SQSSGVSGKM

-2623 EENGGSWGG
+2623 EENGGTWGD

-2638 LEKFAEID
+2638 RENIGKID

-2661 LTREQA
+2661 LTKEQT
-2667 QKGIDFFLNSQYQE
+2667 QKDIDSFVSRQYQE
-2681 IQAHLRGETGDFR
+2681 IQAHLRGEKGDFR
-2694 FIGYDLE
+2694 FINYDVN
-2701 FLEHLRQM
+2701 FLEHIRQM

-2744 VLANGYKTTHELRSD
+2744 ILANGYKTTHELRSD
-2759 HSPRAIRLP
+2759 HSGKSIRIP

-2803 SKDIETQGLENAHPE
+2803 SKDIEAQGLENTHPE
-2818 LLARGET
+2818 LLASGQT

-2830 AGRGSV
+2830 KGRGPV
-2836 DLYGGVEVILRP
+2836 ELYGGIEIVLRP
-2848 EVAERTQYLHGD
+2848 EVAERTRYLHGD
-2860 SLITKGLPTPM
+2860 SLNTKGSPTPM
-2871 TGTDITSIQKSLMYN
+2871 TGTDITSIQKGLMIN

-2898 GHWSKNHAA
+2898 GHWSKNHGA

-2914 DGENIPKGSDTT
+2914 DAESMPKGAYYSGPET
-2926 PRAWKNESYM
+2926 WKNEAYM

-2947 DIDEIV
+2947 DIEEVVMPGLDYV
-2953 ISGLDNVP
+2953 PYSWISG
-2961 FGWIFDSESK
+2961 SESR
-2971 PRAVRTQQTYG
+2971 PQLGRAQQTYG

-2989 VYPPALDHL
+2989 VYPPAIDHL
-2998 SDEKMLIEKLG
+2998 QDEKILIEKLG
-3009 FTQEEAKIGARIAKD
+3009 FTPEEAKIGARIAKD
-3024 KFFVEDNKPGAIRR
+3024 KFFVEDNKPGVIRR

-3048 KEALEKKGIKF
+3048 KEALEKRGIKF
-3059 TLKHEK
+3059 TVKHEK

-3089 VLSVEEFLKRMVR
+3089 VLSIEEFLKRMVR